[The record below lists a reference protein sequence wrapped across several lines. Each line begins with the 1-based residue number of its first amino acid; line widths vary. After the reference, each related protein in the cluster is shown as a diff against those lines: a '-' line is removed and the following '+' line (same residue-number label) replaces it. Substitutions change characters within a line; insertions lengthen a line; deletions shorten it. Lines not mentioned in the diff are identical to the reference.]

1 MMDLGIAGRTALVMG
16 GSTGLG
22 KATAKALVDEGVRVA
37 ICARGAERLAA
48 AATELGATG
57 IVADLSAPGAAAAL
71 VEDAA
76 ARLGA
81 LDILVVNTG
90 GPPPRPFSALSDADW
105 RTAFE
110 GLWMSSVGAIRAAL
124 PGMQA
129 RGWGRIVLV
138 TSIAAREP
146 VPSLMLSNSLRAGLH
161 GLVNALSKEVAASG
175 ITVNALMP
183 GYTLTERL
191 LDLKTDEA
199 TLAAQIPA
207 RRLGTAADFGA
218 AAAFLASRQAG
229 YITGQALA
237 IDGGLLQSI

>member
-1 MMDLGIAGRTALVMG
+1 MDLGIAGRTALVMG

-22 KATAKALVDEGVRVA
+22 KATAKVLVDEGVRVA

-48 AATELGATG
+48 AAAELGATG
-57 IVADLSAPGAAAAL
+57 IVADLSAPDAAAAL
-71 VEDAA
+71 VADAE
-76 ARLGA
+76 ARLGS

-105 RTAFE
+105 RQAFE

-124 PGMQA
+124 PGMQS

-161 GLVNALSKEVAASG
+161 GLVNALSKEVAAQG

-199 TLAAQIPA
+199 TLAAQVPA

-237 IDGGLLQSI
+237 VDGGLLQSI